1 VSSKNIAI
9 SAVIIL
15 SIIIFITL
23 LGETYM
29 TLQAINPIA
38 IIAAITV
45 AVIGIAW
52 FKKTTV
58 R

>member
-1 VSSKNIAI
+1 VSNKNVVI
-9 SAVIIL
+9 SAVIIV
-15 SIIIFITL
+15 SIIAFITL
-23 LGETYM
+23 LEETFM

-38 IIAAITV
+38 IIAALTV

-52 FKKTTV
+52 FRKTI

>member
-1 VSSKNIAI
+1 MSNKNVVI
-9 SAVIIL
+9 SAVIIV
-15 SIIIFITL
+15 SIIAFITL
-23 LGETYM
+23 LEETFM

-38 IIAAITV
+38 IIAALTV

-52 FKKTTV
+52 FRKTI

>member
-9 SAVIIL
+9 SAAVIV
-15 SIIIFITL
+15 SIITFITL
-23 LGETYM
+23 FGETYM

-38 IIAAITV
+38 IIAAVTV

-52 FKKTTV
+52 FRKTV

>member
-1 VSSKNIAI
+1 MSSKHIAI
-9 SAVIIL
+9 SAVIIV
-15 SIIIFITL
+15 SIITFIAL

-38 IIAAITV
+38 VAAAITV
-45 AVIGIAW
+45 ALIGIAW
-52 FKKTTV
+52 FKKTI

>member
-9 SAVIIL
+9 SAVIVV
-15 SIIIFITL
+15 SIITFTAI

-38 IIAAITV
+38 IIAAIMV
-45 AVIGIAW
+45 AIIGIAW
-52 FKKTTV
+52 FKKASN
-58 R
+58 